1 MIETTRKRQMT
12 EIQKYQLTEFG
23 KPYKNIIGKRI
34 ALSGQKW
41 YLK

>member
-1 MIETTRKRQMT
+1 MIKTTRKRQTT
-12 EIQKYQLTEFG
+12 EIQKYQQMESG

-34 ALSGQKW
+34 ALSGQKR